1 MSCTIIHG
9 LRFRRVKLRY
19 EARARAHVQCEAKK
33 DESCDALICLRCT
46 AVLRDDAEAERH
58 LCLSFYWLRGVALDD
73 HVDLPDRPRDRV
85 SVANNARMANIWPHS
100 AALRA
105 PREAV
110 PLSER
115 YETVA
120 VLLAEL
126 AALQL
131 KIEARAKTKPKRR
144 VR

>member
-1 MSCTIIHG
+1 MVIHG

-19 EARARAHVQCEAKK
+19 EALACAHVQCEAKK

-46 AVLRDDAEAERH
+46 AVLRDATEAERH
-58 LCLSFYWLRGVALDD
+58 LCLSFYWLMGAALDD
-73 HVDLPDRPRDRV
+73 FVDLPDRPRDRV
-85 SVANNARMANIWPHS
+85 SVANNARMANVWPHN
-100 AALRA
+100 AAICT

-115 YETVA
+115 YETVS

-126 AALQL
+126 SVLQR
-131 KIEARAKTKPKRR
+131 KIEARTKMKPKRR